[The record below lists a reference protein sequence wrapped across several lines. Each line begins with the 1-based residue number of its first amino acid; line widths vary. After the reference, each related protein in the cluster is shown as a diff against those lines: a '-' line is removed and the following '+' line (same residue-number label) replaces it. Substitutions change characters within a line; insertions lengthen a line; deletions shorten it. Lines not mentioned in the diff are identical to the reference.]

1 MAEDKD
7 KGKKKKLSKKEQDKI
22 NLKPIK
28 KGQLSN
34 EELKRRQSNGGKK
47 GSEARRQKKLL
58 RETLEEL
65 LSMNDPAT
73 GENNQQ
79 AINVALLKQALKG
92 NTKAYEVIR
101 DTLGQKQPE
110 KVETNATVQKV
121 FITPQEQQEVDK
133 HIDDVINS

>member
-1 MAEDKD
+1 MAED

-22 NLKPIK
+22 NLHPIQ

-34 EELKRRQSNGGKK
+34 EELKKRQSNGGKK
-47 GSEARRQKKLL
+47 GSAARRQKKLL

-65 LSMNDPAT
+65 LLMNNPET
-73 GENNQQ
+73 GENNQL
-79 AINVALLKQALKG
+79 AINVALVQQALKG

-110 KVETNATVQKV
+110 KVETNTTVQKV